1 MTKNEIQKF
10 KYDSKSL
17 EPYERQ
23 EQIKEHLQK
32 AIALLDVEIIIQAM
46 YDQMDY
52 GSLNMNYYKSA
63 KDKLE
68 KAMCEIKY

>member
-1 MTKNEIQKF
+1 MTDNEIQRF
-10 KYDSKSL
+10 KYDSKRLS
-17 EPYERQ
+17 PCDRQ

-52 GSLNMNYYKSA
+52 STLNTRYYKTA
-63 KDKLE
+63 KERLE
-68 KAMCEIKY
+68 QAMCEIKF